1 MNARKKKQMGEARGL
16 IMNEK
21 KKYKFS
27 LRKKM
32 VLGIS
37 TVAAITYAT
46 SAFFIFYLSELLG
59 SILGVNQD
67 IFTIITLVLGVFWC
81 GILGFIAAGVITK
94 PLTKL
99 EEASRKVANGDIRV
113 DVEVTKSDDEIRALG
128 LAYQDMVQNLR
139 AMVSDIET
147 NFELTNEKVNEIK
160 SASQAAAL
168 QAENIGRT
176 VDEIAVGAENSASA
190 IQNTAESMED
200 VSQLADQVQ
209 KRADVS
215 KQLSV
220 EMVQT
225 LDESKEVIHSLVS
238 GINQLANDNQKSL
251 TVVSRLETHARKVGE
266 IISLVGDIAEQT
278 NLLALNA
285 SIEAARAGEQ
295 GRGFAVVADE
305 VRKLADESSKAVQ
318 GISELIKNIQDE
330 VGNVVSQISK
340 QVDVANHEA
349 KKGTRTNEA
358 IAEMTKSVNEV
369 ANAVQDITEIINRQL
384 QAIRVTTKD
393 SQEVAAIAEE
403 TSAGTVE
410 VSSAT
415 QEQTAVMQEIAAS
428 AEILANQAKELQK
441 TIGKFTT

>member
-1 MNARKKKQMGEARGL
+1 MS
-16 IMNEK
+16 EK

-37 TVAAITYAT
+37 AVALITYAT
-46 SAFFIFYLSELLG
+46 SAFVIFYLSEVLG
-59 SILGVNQD
+59 NKLGVNED
-67 IFTIITLVLGVFWC
+67 IFTIITLILGIVWC
-81 GILGFIAAGVITK
+81 AILGFIGAGLITK

-113 DVEVTKSDDEIRALG
+113 NVEVTKSDDEIRALG
-128 LAYQDMVQNLR
+128 LAYQEMVQNLR
-139 AMVSDIET
+139 LMVSDIET
-147 NFELTNEKVNEIK
+147 NFKLTNEKVSEIK
-160 SASQAAAL
+160 TSSQAAAL
-168 QAENIGRT
+168 QAESIGRT

-200 VSQLADQVQ
+200 VSRLADRVQ
-209 KRADVS
+209 DRANASKELSIEMVETLEES
-215 KQLSV
+215 KQ
-220 EMVQT
+220 
-225 LDESKEVIHSLVS
+225 VIHSLVS
-238 GINQLANDNQKSL
+238 GINQLAQDNQNSL
-251 TVVSRLETHARKVGE
+251 TVVNRLESHAKKVGE
-266 IISLVGDIAEQT
+266 IVSLVGDIAEQT

-318 GISELIKNIQDE
+318 GISLLIKNIQDE
-330 VGNVVSQISK
+330 VANVVSQISK
-340 QVDVANHEA
+340 QVEVANKEA
-349 KKGTRTNEA
+349 QKGTSTNDA
-358 IAEMTKSVNEV
+358 IAEMAKSVNEV
-369 ANAVQDITEIINRQL
+369 ANAVQDITELVNRQL
-384 QAIRVTTKD
+384 QAVRVTTKE

-403 TSAGTVE
+403 TSAGTLE

-415 QEQTAVMQEIAAS
+415 EQQSAVMQEIVAS
-428 AEILANQAKELQK
+428 AEILATQASELQK

>member
-1 MNARKKKQMGEARGL
+1 
-16 IMNEK
+16 MNEK

-32 VLGIS
+32 VVGIS
-37 TVAAITYAT
+37 TVAAVTYAT

-59 SILGVNQD
+59 SQLGVNED
-67 IFTIITLVLGVFWC
+67 IFTVITLVLGVFWC
-81 GILGFIAAGVITK
+81 GILGFFAAGLITK

-99 EEASRKVANGDIRV
+99 EAASRKVANGDIRV

-128 LAYQDMVQNLR
+128 LAYQEMVHNLR
-139 AMVSDIET
+139 GMVSDIGT
-147 NFELTNEKVNEIK
+147 NFELTNEKVSEIK
-160 SASQAAAL
+160 TASQAAAL

-200 VSQLADQVQ
+200 VMQLADQVQ
-209 KRADVS
+209 ERANASRQLSIEMVETLEES
-215 KQLSV
+215 KQ
-220 EMVQT
+220 
-225 LDESKEVIHSLVS
+225 VIHSLVS
-238 GINQLANDNQKSL
+238 GINQLAEDNQNSL
-251 TVVSRLETHARKVGE
+251 TVVGRLESHARKVGE

-285 SIEAARAGEQ
+285 SIEAARAGDQ

-318 GISELIKNIQDE
+318 GISQLIKNIQDE
-330 VGNVVSQISK
+330 VANVVSQISK
-340 QVDVANHEA
+340 QVEVANKEA
-349 KKGTRTNEA
+349 VKGSHTNEA
-358 IAEMTKSVNEV
+358 IADMTKSVNEV

-384 QAIRVTTKD
+384 QSIRVTTKE

-428 AEILANQAKELQK
+428 AEILATQANELQK